1 MRNKL
6 VIFDVSPF
14 IYSAMGIDKYRNDTL
29 YDFPVGGIKNLLKH
43 VSFVLRSYGDVVLC
57 FDSRSFRK
65 DINPAYKAGRQKN
78 PLVYAQLDLLYEVLP
93 KCGIVCLKEEGLEAD
108 DLIYNVV
115 EANQSEYLV
124 IEIMG
129 TDYDLTHNVAYTNVL
144 FRSITTQVHSVSP
157 SNFTTAII
165 PGKKLLYNTIA
176 AYKVFCGDNS
186 DSIAE
191 FKGTNPNITGELLY
205 NKYIK
210 LISNLNLEPKVLR
223 SRALLEK
230 FIAKCGN
237 VLTDVDRMKLK
248 INMDLVY
255 PRVIQGDFK
264 QVTIRKGMNLAPLQS
279 VLSTFE
285 DKVSLKSLDL
295 KINSI
300 DTTIVNKMK
309 IMAQGLKTGEYSIDN
324 NRPFRDVGINT
335 EVVNLKEF

>member
-14 IYSAMGIDKYRNDTL
+14 IYSAMGIDKYKNDTV

-43 VSFVLRSYGDVVLC
+43 VSFTLRSYGDVVLC

-65 DINPAYKAGRQKN
+65 DLNPTYKAGRQKN

-108 DLIYNVV
+108 DLIYNIV
-115 EANQSEYLV
+115 EANQKEYLI

-129 TDYDLTHNVAYTNVL
+129 TDYDLTHNVAYTNVM
-144 FRSITTQVHSVSP
+144 FRSITTQVHSVTP
-157 SNFTTAII
+157 SNFSTAIV

-186 DSIAE
+186 DYIE
-191 FKGTNPNITGELLY
+191 RFKGTNPKVTGELLY
-205 NKYIK
+205 DKYTQ
-210 LISNLNLEPKVLR
+210 LVSTLNLEPRVIR

-237 VLTDVDRMKLK
+237 ILSDVDRMKLK
-248 INMDLVY
+248 LNMDLVY
-255 PRVIQGDFK
+255 PRVIQGDFT
-264 QVTIRKGMNLAPLQS
+264 QVTMRKGMDLAPLQS
-279 VLSTFE
+279 ILSTFE
-285 DKVSLKSLDL
+285 DRVSLKSLEL

-300 DTTIVNKMK
+300 DKNVVSRMK
-309 IMAQGLKTGEYSIDN
+309 IMAKDLKTGEYSIDN

>member
-6 VIFDVSPF
+6 VIFDVSAF
-14 IYSAMGIDKYRNDTL
+14 IYSAMGIDKYINDTV

-43 VSFVLRSYGDVVLC
+43 VSFTLRSYGDVVLC

-65 DINPAYKAGRQKN
+65 DLNPTYKAGRQKN

-115 EANQSEYLV
+115 EANQKEYLI

-129 TDYDLTHNVAYTNVL
+129 TDYDLTHNVAYTNVM
-144 FRSITTQVHSVSP
+144 FRSITTRVHSVTP
-157 SNFTTAII
+157 SSFSTAIV

-186 DSIAE
+186 DRIE
-191 FKGTNPNITGELLY
+191 RFKGTNPRVTGELLY
-205 NKYIK
+205 DKYTQ
-210 LISNLNLEPKVLR
+210 LVSTLNLEPRVIR

-237 VLTDVDRMKLK
+237 LLSDVDRMKLK
-248 INMDLVY
+248 LNMDLVY
-255 PRVIQGDFK
+255 PRVIQGDFT
-264 QVTIRKGMNLAPLQS
+264 QVTMRKGMDLAPLQS

-285 DKVSLKSLDL
+285 DRVSLRSLDL
-295 KINSI
+295 KLNSI
-300 DTTIVNKMK
+300 DKNVVSRMK
-309 IMAQGLKTGEYSIDN
+309 IIAQDLKTGEYSIDN